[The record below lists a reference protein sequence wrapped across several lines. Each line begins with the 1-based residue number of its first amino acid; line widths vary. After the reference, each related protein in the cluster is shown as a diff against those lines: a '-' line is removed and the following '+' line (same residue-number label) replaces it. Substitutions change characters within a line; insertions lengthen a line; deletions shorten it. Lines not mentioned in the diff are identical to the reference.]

1 MPCRQVSTYNG
12 FPGSGPTTGG
22 AYATEAAC
30 NQACKEGACCTGT
43 TCSVKPQCQC
53 QGTGQTFKGIGT
65 TCTPNPCVGPCCV
78 AGVCSLKTV
87 AECASLGGTMQ
98 SGTVCTCFTCGMRPV
113 SVSVTIEETYTA
125 DAFSVTFAPHRGTMM
140 PFNEQGVP
148 ATDFK
153 YRTHNYQT
161 PPNYAGNP
169 VHIVSGAGARLR
181 CVGDQSVFALT
192 NAGLSQFDPA
202 ISYNFYGCTITGSY
216 GAGFYQRASG
226 SDGPSSQLSIS
237 ESWIGKTK
245 DNMWDWLVGKVF
257 TGTYYTYQYCYLNPT
272 AHDRVDMKLTID
284 SVQYL

>member
-1 MPCRQVSTYNG
+1 
-12 FPGSGPTTGG
+12 
-22 AYATEAAC
+22 
-30 NQACKEGACCTGT
+30 
-43 TCSVKPQCQC
+43 
-53 QGTGQTFKGIGT
+53 
-65 TCTPNPCVGPCCV
+65 
-78 AGVCSLKTV
+78 
-87 AECASLGGTMQ
+87 
-98 SGTVCTCFTCGMRPV
+98 
-113 SVSVTIEETYTA
+113 VSVTIEETYTA

-140 PFNEQGVP
+140 PYADTQANSNSF
-148 ATDFK
+148 DF
-153 YRTHNYQT
+153 RTHNYQT

-202 ISYNFYGCTITGSY
+202 ISYNFHGCTFTGAY
-216 GAGFYQRASG
+216 GAGFYQRASN
-226 SDGPSSQLSIS
+226 SDGPLSQLSIS

-257 TGTYYTYQYCYLNPT
+257 TGTYYTYLYCYLNPT